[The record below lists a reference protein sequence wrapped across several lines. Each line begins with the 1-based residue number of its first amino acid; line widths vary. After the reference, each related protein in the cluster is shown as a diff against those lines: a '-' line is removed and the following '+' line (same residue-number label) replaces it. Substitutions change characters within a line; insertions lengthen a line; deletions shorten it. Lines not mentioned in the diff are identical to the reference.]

1 MKRCASGPCFFRPG
15 YFPPTSLRIPLLLI
29 GVPTAICTTILG
41 ALAIVK
47 IKHSHGRLYGL
58 RFATAE
64 TLLFPLLAL
73 FQTVGGIAACFFNQK
88 TRTDVGIMVSIALV
102 VCFFAGC
109 AAWRAIVGKPA
120 VPKIPARADETKPE
134 KPAA

>member
-1 MKRCASGPCFFRPG
+1 M
-15 YFPPTSLRIPLLLI
+15 LLI

-109 AAWRAIVGKPA
+109 AVWRAIVGKPA